1 MAAPATCRYDFVQSQ
16 HQLDLESVPSSLPPR
31 SRPGV
36 VVVSEDIMAVPKRKT
51 TQGRRNKRR
60 SHHALGVPGISVDN
74 STKSVHRS
82 HHVDLKTGFYRGK
95 QILFREEEETVEE
108 QSED

>member
-1 MAAPATCRYDFVQSQ
+1 
-16 HQLDLESVPSSLPPR
+16 
-31 SRPGV
+31 
-36 VVVSEDIMAVPKRKT
+36 MAVPKRKT

-60 SHHALGVPGISVDN
+60 SHLALSAPGIAVDK

-95 QILFREEEETVEE
+95 QILFREDEEVSTEET